1 MCIIAGYVGTQQA
14 APLLIEMLR
23 KTEGMDAGH
32 YTGITTIDGGK
43 IYCRKVV
50 GDLEQLL
57 SRTNAAELPGTI
69 GIIHSRTP
77 GDREQKDAWS
87 HPFTCERDGEVKTAV
102 VFNGTIGFFKE
113 QYKEY
118 FSPIAE
124 SLLADGFEMKT
135 AIPANGTVP
144 CLSNGMRIHQSDL
157 RTQYASRM
165 ILNGTDTV
173 TAMEKTLCDMP
184 AEVIGLMLSVTEPDA
199 ITWGRTNF
207 PMHVSFADHGA
218 YLATVPLAFPEDG
231 GEALL
236 LPAAAAGLIHKDGYT
251 CRPLRNFPGKVATI
265 TPEIWVTAY
274 EKIIEHIQQGKYK
287 GFSSLFKH
295 MFRDGDINQT
305 NAVTWQVLSYLYKQ
319 GRLKM
324 ENEPVPGSAE
334 GLTAPRTHYTIL
346 NEF

>member
-1 MCIIAGYVGTQQA
+1 MCIIAGYAGTRQA

-32 YTGITTIDGGK
+32 YTGITTIDGGT
-43 IYCRKVV
+43 IHYRKVV

-57 SRTNAAELPGTI
+57 TRTDAAQLPGTI

-77 GDREQKDAWS
+77 GGQDQQDAWS
-87 HPFTCERDGEVKTAV
+87 HPFTCERDGQVETSV
-102 VFNGTIGFFKE
+102 VFNGTIGYFKA
-113 QYKEY
+113 QYQAY

-124 SLLADGFEMKT
+124 SLLAEGFEMKT

-144 CLSNGMRIHQSDL
+144 CLSNGMKIHQSDL
-157 RTQYASRM
+157 RTQYISRM

-184 AEVIGLMLSVTEPDA
+184 AEVIGLMLSRTEPEA

-236 LPAAAAGLIHKDGYT
+236 LPAASAGLIRKDGYT
-251 CRPLRNFPGKVATI
+251 CRPFRNFPAKVASI
-265 TPEIWVTAY
+265 TPEIWITAQ
-274 EKIIEHIQQGKYK
+274 EKIMEHIRQGNSKK
-287 GFSSLFKH
+287 FGGLFKKL
-295 MFRDGDINQT
+295 FRDGEIAQT
-305 NAVTWQVLSYLYKQ
+305 NAVTWMILSHLYKQ
-319 GRLKM
+319 GKLKM
-324 ENEPVPGSAE
+324 ENETVPGSAE
-334 GLTAPRTHYTIL
+334 GLTAPRTRYTIL
-346 NEF
+346 D